1 MDKPVPLKSFM
12 NPDTS
17 AMLLEAYLVH
27 QDKTVDVVL
36 RNGTLIRRYIS
47 GFIKGSELAEDP
59 FVMKW
64 HMVKLRDSN
73 TLGWDCSGSS
83 VGEIIAHSEIQ
94 EITFL
99 ESGCCLTFS

>member
-1 MDKPVPLKSFM
+1 M
-12 NPDTS
+12 NPDPSTL
-17 AMLLEAYLVH
+17 LLEAYLVH

-36 RNGTLIRRYIS
+36 RNGTCVRRYIS
-47 GFIKGSELAEDP
+47 GFIMGSELAEDP
-59 FVMKW
+59 FIMKW
-64 HMVKLRDSN
+64 HLVSPRDSA

-83 VGEIIAHSEIQ
+83 VGEIISHSEIM